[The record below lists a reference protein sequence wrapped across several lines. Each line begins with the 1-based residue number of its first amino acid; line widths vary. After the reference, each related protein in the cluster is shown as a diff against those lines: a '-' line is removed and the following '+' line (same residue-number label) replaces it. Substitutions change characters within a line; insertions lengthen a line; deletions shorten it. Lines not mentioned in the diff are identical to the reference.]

1 MILREVNS
9 ENRKILK
16 KKTINLLINYI
27 STIINNKNEINKNLK
42 EEDLDIIISSGNG
55 RKKLL
60 SSLTITNIKFDPETY
75 SKKNIDKFIELKN
88 IVDLSDEEGINLEDE
103 FEKIKFNFIPKLE
116 KGIKFDLSF
125 LDLYIFKHFE
135 KEKIFDKKFFNT
147 QDDNRDLLCI
157 YCRKL
162 DGNKHKF
169 KKIKVLIEKISED
182 VDFFKKIRK
191 VLLIFE
197 VKSKEDM
204 GEECDERLP
213 FPITELNDKYFNLL
227 FNIKKF
233 DDENSPS
240 QIFLDFHKR
249 KTIYFILDKNNYI
262 KRIKPFYGYDSVMD
276 DVNEFSKLDFT
287 FKQEEYDKK
296 LDAFFQ
302 FFKFLKNIKE
312 VKYNFYLS
320 YNFELILTYDKIKNA
335 LLIKNIIFYRLN
347 AEFLPDE
354 YKLLNTISEI
364 MKPNNTELKE
374 VKYAKIEVDFSSM
387 SCIKCGYNF
396 SSNEELF
403 YCYVC
408 NDKYCFKCVTEHL
421 ENNSGK
427 DKFIDQKHNLLF
439 FKTRDQKNFDK
450 IEQYKLGKNTFVT
463 SESLER
469 FKNVQCNGCRN
480 KFSKSPRYICLSCH
494 PGRKPDGGYNDY
506 CQNCIVHMMNEDED
520 GLDLQKNRDNVYD
533 RNFFLLADENCYM
546 SHNHNTHIYLMV
558 PLSSDDQN
566 DAYWEY

>member
-60 SSLTITNIKFDPETY
+60 SSLTITNIKFDPDTY

-240 QIFLDFHKR
+240 QIFIDFHKR

-262 KRIKPFYGYDSVMD
+262 KRIKPFYEYDNVMD

-374 VKYAKIEVDFSSM
+374 VKYAKIDVDFSSM

-533 RNFFLLADENCYM
+533 RNFFLLADESFYM

-558 PLSSDDQN
+558 PLATDAQN
-566 DAYWEY
+566 DEYWEY

>member
-60 SSLTITNIKFDPETY
+60 SSLTITNIKFDPDTY

-162 DGNKHKF
+162 DGNTHKF
-169 KKIKVLIEKISED
+169 NKIKVLIEKICED
-182 VDFFKKIRK
+182 EDFFKKIRK

-213 FPITELNDKYFNLL
+213 FQIKELNDKYFNLL

-240 QIFLDFHKR
+240 QIFTDFHKR

-296 LDAFFQ
+296 LNTFFD
-302 FFKFLKNIKE
+302 FFNFLKNIKE

-320 YNFELILTYDKIKNA
+320 YNFELILNYDKIKNA

-364 MKPNNTELKE
+364 MKPNNKELKE
-374 VKYAKIEVDFSSM
+374 IKYAKIEVDFSSM

-403 YCYVC
+403 YCYEC

-439 FKTRDQKNFDK
+439 FKTRDKKNFEK
-450 IEQYKLGKNTFVT
+450 IEEYKLGKNTFVT
-463 SESLER
+463 SKSLDR
-469 FKNVQCNGCRN
+469 FKYVKCNGCGNR
-480 KFSKSPRYICLSCH
+480 FSKSARYICLSCH

-506 CQNCIVHMMNEDED
+506 CQNCIVHMMNEDEEGID
-520 GLDLQKNRDNVYD
+520 IQKNRDNVYD

-546 SHNHNTHIYLMV
+546 SHNHKTHIYLMV